1 MDVPLQVSFRNMDR
15 SEAVEARVREK
26 AEKLE
31 KYYGHLTS
39 CRVMVEAPERR
50 HHKGKLFHVRI
61 ELGVPGKELVV
72 SRHPKNKHAHEDVYV
87 AVRDAF
93 DAARR
98 RLEDHVRKRNGQVK
112 FHEVPL
118 HGKVLRLFPY
128 EGYGFI
134 AASDGREIYFH
145 KNSVLRDGF
154 DQLEVGSEVRL
165 VVAEGESVQ
174 GPQASTVDPLGKH
187 HMVEPSP

>member
-1 MDVPLQVSFRNMDR
+1 MDIPLQVSFRNMDR

-31 KYYGHLTS
+31 KYFGHLTS
-39 CRVMVEAPERR
+39 CRVVVEAPERR

-61 ELGVPGKELVV
+61 ELGVPGKELIVN
-72 SRHPKNKHAHEDVYV
+72 RHPKDKHAHEDVYV

-93 DAARR
+93 HAARR
-98 RLEDHVRKRNGQVK
+98 QLEDHGRKLDGK
-112 FHEVPL
+112 IKTHEVPL
-118 HGKVLRLFPY
+118 HGKVARLFSH

-145 KNSVLRDGF
+145 KNSVLREGF
-154 DQLEVGSEVRL
+154 DELEVGKEVRL
-165 VVAEGESVQ
+165 VVAERESAE
-174 GPQASTVDPLGKH
+174 GPQASTVEPIGKH
-187 HMVEPSP
+187 HLVDRSP

>member
-1 MDVPLQVSFRNMDR
+1 MDIPLQVSFRNMDR

-31 KYYGHLTS
+31 QFYGHLTS
-39 CRVMVEAPERR
+39 CRVLVEAPERR
-50 HHKGKLFHVRI
+50 RHKGKLFHVRI
-61 ELGVPGKELVV
+61 ELGLPGKELVV
-72 SRHPKNKHAHEDVYV
+72 SRHPKDKHAHEDVYV

-98 RLEDHVRKRNGQVK
+98 QLEDRVRKMGGKVK
-112 FHEVPL
+112 SHEVPL

-145 KNSVLRDGF
+145 KASVLREGF

-165 VVAEGESVQ
+165 VVAVGESAQ
-174 GPQASTVDPLGKH
+174 GPQASTVDPIGKH
-187 HMVEPSP
+187 HLVEPLP